1 MSRVCGA
8 GRQAQLGRPLCRGRS
23 GHAGRRSCAQ
33 APAQGRVRRG
43 ARLWEVSA
51 ERTVRK
57 LGTQSPRVSR
67 VQPAETCLRPGM
79 TLHRRAREK
88 RLRRPLQTI
97 QGSSSVER
105 QTGFK
110 PPTSSFPTAG
120 RPLCARQLSGQRSW
134 PCRSE
139 PPGSHDTG
147 HCPGCDPH
155 VDGGR
160 GPVRTGRVTGSGA
173 ALGQLGGPQS
183 RVRPPDAPGQGTA
196 WLPRERKLRPRRGAR
211 GLAEALRAT
220 AAVPAAA

>member
-1 MSRVCGA
+1 MHERPPRAGSAGA
-8 GRQAQLGRPLCRGRS
+8 LVSGRS
-23 GHAGRRSCAQ
+23 VLS
-33 APAQGRVRRG
+33 VV
-43 ARLWEVSA
+43 WE
-51 ERTVRK
+51 

-67 VQPAETCLRPGM
+67 VQPAETCLRPGT

-97 QGSSSVER
+97 QGSGSVER

-120 RPLCARQLSGQRSW
+120 RPPCARQLSGQRPW

-147 HCPGCDPH
+147 HCPGCGPH

-160 GPVRTGRVTGSGA
+160 GTVRTGARNWERSVSGA
-173 ALGQLGGPQS
+173 AG
-183 RVRPPDAPGQGTA
+183 RAPEPGTA
-196 WLPRERKLRPRRGAR
+196 PRCSRAGNYVATTGEETATPSGSPK
-211 GLAEALRAT
+211 GLAEAPRAT
-220 AAVPAAA
+220 AAVLASA

>member
-1 MSRVCGA
+1 MHERPPRAGSAGA
-8 GRQAQLGRPLCRGRS
+8 LVSGRS
-23 GHAGRRSCAQ
+23 VLSV
-33 APAQGRVRRG
+33 VR
-43 ARLWEVSA
+43 E
-51 ERTVRK
+51 

-67 VQPAETCLRPGM
+67 VQPAETCLRPGT

-97 QGSSSVER
+97 QGSGSVER

-120 RPLCARQLSGQRSW
+120 RPPCARQLSGQRPW

-147 HCPGCDPH
+147 HCPGCGPH

-160 GPVRTGRVTGSGA
+160 GTVRTGARNKIRRIRS
-173 ALGQLGGPQS
+173 QERNPE
-183 RVRPPDAPGQGTA
+183 VRASTCH
-196 WLPRERKLRPRRGAR
+196 
-211 GLAEALRAT
+211 EALFHCT
-220 AAVPAAA
+220 KPSGVPRGPSQLHSDPDFSEAR